1 MKNDCVEIKLIKKTI
16 IITSLIICICLG
28 LAVFASAAKAD
39 AKEQTILATTFP
51 IYQIVRQVIKGCDG
65 LKVKLMLSSHLG
77 CPHDYMIRPRDMQK
91 LLKANILVIN
101 GLGMEDFLDAFLKKA
116 GSQILVIDSS
126 AGIKETLEY
135 SGRHLAE
142 TQDDH
147 NGHGGDGHDHHH
159 ANINPHLFV
168 SPRMS
173 AKFALSI
180 AAELSKIDSKA
191 GLIYLN
197 NARAYA
203 KTMNKLADEMADLG
217 KRLKNKRIVQ
227 PHGIFDY
234 LARDMGLEIVAV
246 MQSHNQKPSASE
258 MMQLVKIIREKQ
270 AGAILSEPQY
280 SGKVAKTLSKETGVP
295 VIMLD
300 PVATGPEN
308 APLNYYE
315 TVMRQNMKTIEK
327 CLVHGQD

>member
-1 MKNDCVEIKLIKKTI
+1 MIKKTI

-191 GLIYLN
+191 YEFPCKSAISAISISSLNLFLAIDGKGL
-197 NARAYA
+197 
-203 KTMNKLADEMADLG
+203 
-217 KRLKNKRIVQ
+217 
-227 PHGIFDY
+227 
-234 LARDMGLEIVAV
+234 
-246 MQSHNQKPSASE
+246 
-258 MMQLVKIIREKQ
+258 
-270 AGAILSEPQY
+270 
-280 SGKVAKTLSKETGVP
+280 
-295 VIMLD
+295 
-300 PVATGPEN
+300 
-308 APLNYYE
+308 
-315 TVMRQNMKTIEK
+315 
-327 CLVHGQD
+327 